1 MKIELNPAKSDIFQQ
16 IFQNI
21 KVFTDA
27 VSLHISPESGLFLQC
42 MDSSHVS
49 ITQFTIPPAWFDKFE
64 VSAPTLLSFHS
75 TLFAK
80 IMATRDR
87 IQSVVLWKDNDS
99 DNLTIT
105 FENPQGVS
113 TTATVFRKEFTLPLM
128 EIENDLLNI
137 PEDQEYA
144 VEVSMPSAYFA
155 SLITQLQQFGSDAV
169 FDCSEEQIVLSSS
182 TQESGSM
189 RILIDIDRLDEFSI
203 NEGETIRVSYALSY
217 LGKFC
222 GFHKLTKQVSLN
234 LSGERPMKLVYKMDG
249 DWTMEFFL
257 APKINDGDD

>member
-1 MKIELNPAKSDIFQQ
+1 MKIELNPTKAEIFQQ

-27 VSLHISPESGLFLQC
+27 ITLHIGPENGLYLQC

-49 ITQFTIPPAWFDKFE
+49 ITQFTIPVSWFETFE
-64 VSAPTLLSFHS
+64 VNIPTLLSFQS
-75 TLFAK
+75 SLFAK
-80 IMATRDR
+80 IMATRDK
-87 IQSVVLWKDNDS
+87 IQSVVLWKDDDN

-105 FENPQGVS
+105 FENPTGVS
-113 TTATVFRKEFTLPLM
+113 TTAPVFRKEFSLPLM

-137 PEDQEYA
+137 PEEQEYA

-203 NEGETIRVSYALSY
+203 DEGETIRVSYALGY
-217 LGKFC
+217 LSKFC
-222 GFHKLTKQVSLN
+222 GFHKLTKQVKLN
-234 LSGERPMKLVYKMDG
+234 LSGERPMKLEYQMEG
-249 DWTMEFFL
+249 NWTMEFFL
-257 APKINDGDD
+257 APKIDDGE

>member
-1 MKIELNPAKSDIFQQ
+1 MKIELTPAKSDIFQQ

-27 VSLHISPESGLFLQC
+27 ITLHISPQSGLFLQC

-49 ITQFTIPPAWFDKFE
+49 ITQFTIPPAWFETFE
-64 VSAPTLLSFHS
+64 VGEPTLLSFQS

-87 IQSVVLWKDNDS
+87 IQSVVLRKDDES
-99 DNLTIT
+99 DTLTIS
-105 FENPQGVS
+105 FENPE
-113 TTATVFRKEFTLPLM
+113 TASTVFRKEFTLPLM

-137 PEDQEYA
+137 PDDQEYA
-144 VEVSMPSAYFA
+144 VEVSMQAAYFA
-155 SLITQLQQFGSDAV
+155 ALIAQLQQFGSDAV
-169 FDCSEEQIVLSSS
+169 FDCSEQQIVLSSS

-203 NEGETIRVSYALSY
+203 VEGETTRVAYSLGFLS
-217 LGKFC
+217 KFC
-222 GFHKLTKQVSLN
+222 GFHKLSKQVNLN
-234 LSGERPMKLVYKMDG
+234 LSGERPMKLVYRMEG

-257 APKINDGDD
+257 APKMNDDD

>member
-27 VSLHISPESGLFLQC
+27 ITLHISPESGLFLQC

-49 ITQFTIPPAWFDKFE
+49 ITQFTIPPAWFETFE
-64 VSAPTLLSFHS
+64 VGAPTLLSFQS

-87 IQSVVLWKDNDS
+87 IQSVVLWKDEES
-99 DNLTIT
+99 DTMTIS
-105 FENPQGVS
+105 FENPAGSS
-113 TTATVFRKEFTLPLM
+113 TTATVFRKEFSLPLM

-169 FDCSEEQIVLSSS
+169 FDCSEQQIVLSSS

-189 RILIDIDRLDEFSI
+189 RILIDIDRLDEFAI
-203 NEGETIRVSYALSY
+203 NEGETIRVSYALSF
-217 LGKFC
+217 LC
-222 GFHKLTKQVSLN
+222 GFHKMSKQVNLN

-257 APKINDGDD
+257 APKMDDGDD